1 MTRQIDGKSYWR
13 PDIFHAVAAFV
24 GLVLGVGGAFIA
36 LDARY
41 ANKDMTDSTVREL
54 KATDTELRREF
65 LESVRRIEDRLERAT
80 QRNSGPKADLELRP
94 D

>member
-1 MTRQIDGKSYWR
+1 MTRTIEGQKYWR
-13 PDIFHAVAAFV
+13 PDLFHAVAAFV
-24 GLVLGVGGAFIA
+24 GMLLGIGGAFIA

-41 ANKDMTDSTVREL
+41 ANRDATDRAVTEL
-54 KATDTELRREF
+54 KADDTELRREF

-80 QRNSGPKADLELRP
+80 RHPQVGADFIPRG

>member
-1 MTRQIDGKSYWR
+1 MTRSIEGKTYWR
-13 PDIFHAVAAFV
+13 PDLFHAVAAFV
-24 GLVLGVGGAFIA
+24 GMLLGIGGAFIA
-36 LDARY
+36 LDSRY
-41 ANKDMTDSTVREL
+41 ANRDQTDRTFTEM

-80 QRNSGPKADLELRP
+80 RNNGPHADLEMRP

>member
-1 MTRQIDGKSYWR
+1 MTRTIEGQKYWR
-13 PDIFHAVAAFV
+13 PDLFHAVAAFV
-24 GLVLGVGGAFIA
+24 GMLLGIGGAFIA
-36 LDARY
+36 LDSRY
-41 ANKDMTDSTVREL
+41 ANRDQTDRTFTEM

-80 QRNSGPKADLELRP
+80 RHPQVGADFIPRG

>member
-1 MTRQIDGKSYWR
+1 MTRTIEGQKYWR
-13 PDIFHAVAAFV
+13 PDLFHAVAAFV
-24 GLVLGVGGAFIA
+24 GMLLGIGGAFIA
-36 LDARY
+36 LDSRY
-41 ANKDMTDSTVREL
+41 ANRDQTDRTFAEM

-80 QRNSGPKADLELRP
+80 RHPQVGADFIPRG